1 MNPFD
6 QAWALLKL
14 EVGACS
20 HCGAL
25 LNSQNHTLDDG
36 VDFPRMLCDD
46 CYKKHFYYFNED
58 LMNDPEVDTWWSDNQ

>member
-1 MNPFD
+1 MIKW
-6 QAWALLKL
+6 QEMLKL

-20 HCGAL
+20 SCGAL

-36 VDFPRMLCDD
+36 VDLPRVLCDK

-58 LMNDPEVDTWWSDNQ
+58 LMNDSEEDTWWRDNQ

>member
-1 MNPFD
+1 MTAFD
-6 QAWALLKL
+6 TAWDLVKL

-20 HCGAL
+20 SCGAL

-36 VDFPRMLCDD
+36 VDLPRVLCDK

-58 LMNDPEVDTWWSDNQ
+58 LMNDSEEDTWWSDNQ

>member
-6 QAWALLKL
+6 RAWTLLKL

-20 HCGAL
+20 SCGAL

-36 VDFPRMLCDD
+36 VDLPRVLCDK

-58 LMNDPEVDTWWSDNQ
+58 LMNDSEEDTWWSDNQ